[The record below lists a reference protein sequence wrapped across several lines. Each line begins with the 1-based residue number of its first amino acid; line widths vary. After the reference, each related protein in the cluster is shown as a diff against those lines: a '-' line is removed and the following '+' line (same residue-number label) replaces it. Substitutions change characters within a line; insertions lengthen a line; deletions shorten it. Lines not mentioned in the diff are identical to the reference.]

1 MCTYLLTF
9 CEHLSLYIF
18 SLKDLLCL
26 DPSRFC
32 DCARYTEQKFS
43 YSNQQPFVREQS
55 TLGCQC
61 KPKRAQWSPLR
72 TLGKNQYKST
82 QPRALGQIFI
92 LSAIYCNQQWAYNC
106 WAALALGPVLTVAF
120 CADPFA
126 WFCLNWFVFT
136 VKSLFCRRFPG
147 CSWDFYQPQ
156 QRSFCFYSNP
166 QTPRETDDH
175 SFRISVLDLA
185 NFATSLL
192 AGYCCLHP
200 ERPDYAVKFYCLV
213 ANVLLTLYCNYSA
226 SMLCFYAFSVKV
238 SSSKPTRT
246 CPWKESHV

>member
-43 YSNQQPFVREQS
+43 YS
-55 TLGCQC
+55 
-61 KPKRAQWSPLR
+61 
-72 TLGKNQYKST
+72 
-82 QPRALGQIFI
+82 
-92 LSAIYCNQQWAYNC
+92 NQQWAYNC

-156 QRSFCFYSNP
+156 LRSFCFYSNP

-200 ERPDYAVKFYCLV
+200 ARPDYAVKFYCLV